1 MARQKVQPVVSC
13 DLVLMDWLPGRREC
27 TVGSCF
33 CPPAAGILWLG
44 GWHALLYF
52 SGSCLVQT
60 VCSVGRVFPAMDRV
74 QIHPSSGAEQTE
86 KADAPREPPPAELK
100 PDPTSSMA
108 AAEAEAL
115 SESSEQGA
123 LPTARA
129 GLATHTTLPSWTPL
143 PASLFC
149 LDSIHLSF
157 SSFLTPELSWVHI
170 PSMFPLV

>member
-1 MARQKVQPVVSC
+1 
-13 DLVLMDWLPGRREC
+13 
-27 TVGSCF
+27 
-33 CPPAAGILWLG
+33 
-44 GWHALLYF
+44 
-52 SGSCLVQT
+52 
-60 VCSVGRVFPAMDRV
+60 MDRV
-74 QIHPSSGAEQTE
+74 PIHPSSGAEQTE

-100 PDPTSSMA
+100 PDPTSGMA

-129 GLATHTTLPSWTPL
+129 GLATHTATALPSWTPL
-143 PASLFC
+143 PASLSC

-170 PSMFPLV
+170 PPCFH